1 MAAQSGGEIYE
12 LRGGGGSQRE
22 WRGGEHLVRVR
33 ARARVR
39 VKARVEVRV
48 RLGLGLPRNR
58 IIMGEGWA

>member
-1 MAAQSGGEIYE
+1 VAAQSGGEIYE

-39 VKARVEVRV
+39 VKARVGFRARLGVRV
-48 RLGLGLPRNR
+48 T
-58 IIMGEGWA
+58 